1 MTAKRIP
8 LSLSV
13 SEGMGESVVSQSLSL
28 KPEYIAKNMLLA
40 VFSLCEHHV
49 TLNTRHQTKKS
60 LMIAPITYSDCYSTH
75 LKAADLRKQGN

>member
-1 MTAKRIP
+1 
-8 LSLSV
+8 
-13 SEGMGESVVSQSLSL
+13 MGVKCSFTQSISL

-75 LKAADLRKQGN
+75 VKAADMQKQGH